1 MDFVWINQEYIFFDG
16 FYWII
21 FWWILHEFFILLG
34 SLKINYY
41 GVINQAT
48 GEDWQDTQLVL
59 STATPSIGGA
69 VPELETQNV
78 RIKQKHVV

>member
-1 MDFVWINQEYIFFDG
+1 
-16 FYWII
+16 
-21 FWWILHEFFILLG
+21 LLG

-78 RIKQKHVV
+78 RIKQKHQV